1 MKTLLKRLF
10 FQAFAFKSIKKQI
23 LVSYMFIIILLMVP
37 PICVLALSIHQT
49 LQYDKIITN
58 VNKANILAQIV
69 KTDISDEIW
78 EIVAGK
84 KEFSEGNQY
93 KILHQIRVG
102 ITEIQQQS
110 SMRKNLQILEVATR
124 AQNTLLKY
132 VNILGDQI
140 KAEASVSENET
151 ILEEIRSVA
160 ALCYDIFQD
169 FIVAEIESAA
179 VTNENIKK
187 SVQIFTVASCIL
199 FLVVLTFVLFAQ
211 WTVSENIRLPIQKL
225 EHFSTQISEG
235 KLSARA
241 EQSSLHELDNLTVNL
256 NSMAEKI
263 QELIDAN
270 ILEQK
275 NLKKAE
281 MKALQ
286 AQITPHFLYNTF
298 DTIIWLAEAGKT
310 KEVVEITK
318 AFSSFFRISLSKG
331 HEWITVAQEIEH
343 IKSYLT
349 VQKIRYRDILDYD
362 ITYDPAMAN
371 KPMLKLVLQ
380 PLVENALYHGI
391 KNRRG
396 RGKLLVSGYI
406 LNERMHFSVEDNGIG
421 MNEEHLAHVCAEMND
436 SMENKEKREVYG
448 LYNVNKRLKL
458 YYSAEAF
465 LNITSEYKKGTTV
478 SFSVPLTHTEGGNN
492 V

>member
-10 FQAFAFKSIKKQI
+10 FQAFAFKSINKQI

-263 QELIDAN
+263 QELI
-270 ILEQK
+270 
-275 NLKKAE
+275 
-281 MKALQ
+281 
-286 AQITPHFLYNTF
+286 
-298 DTIIWLAEAGKT
+298 
-310 KEVVEITK
+310 
-318 AFSSFFRISLSKG
+318 SSIS
-331 HEWITVAQEIEH
+331 
-343 IKSYLT
+343 
-349 VQKIRYRDILDYD
+349 
-362 ITYDPAMAN
+362 
-371 KPMLKLVLQ
+371 
-380 PLVENALYHGI
+380 
-391 KNRRG
+391 
-396 RGKLLVSGYI
+396 
-406 LNERMHFSVEDNGIG
+406 
-421 MNEEHLAHVCAEMND
+421 
-436 SMENKEKREVYG
+436 
-448 LYNVNKRLKL
+448 
-458 YYSAEAF
+458 
-465 LNITSEYKKGTTV
+465 
-478 SFSVPLTHTEGGNN
+478 
-492 V
+492 